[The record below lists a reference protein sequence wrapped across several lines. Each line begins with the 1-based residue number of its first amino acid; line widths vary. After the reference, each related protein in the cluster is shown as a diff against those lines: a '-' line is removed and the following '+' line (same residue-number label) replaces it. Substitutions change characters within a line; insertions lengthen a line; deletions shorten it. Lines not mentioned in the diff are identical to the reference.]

1 MNINRGDFI
10 ICNQSVKPGL
20 VISNHPEQESVLV
33 SIIEFNGD
41 YTFQYYDQID
51 LINPSSEEKLSLLGS
66 FGKWFYNEH
75 SDIFIE
81 IILENLYNYF
91 VFNKK

>member
-10 ICNQSVKPGL
+10 ICNKSVKPGL
-20 VISNHPEQESVLV
+20 VISNHPEYESVLV
-33 SIIEFNGD
+33 SIVEFNGD

-51 LINPSSEEKLSLLGS
+51 LINPSPEEKLSLLGN
-66 FGKWFYNEH
+66 FGNWFYNEH

-91 VFNKK
+91 YHN

>member
-10 ICNQSVKPGL
+10 ICNQSAKPGL
-20 VISNHPEQESVLV
+20 VISNHLEYESVLV
-33 SIIEFNGD
+33 SIVEFNGD
-41 YTFQYYDQID
+41 YIFQYYDQID
-51 LINPSSEEKLSLLGS
+51 LINPSPEEKLSLLGN
-66 FGKWFYNEH
+66 FGNWFYNEH

-91 VFNKK
+91 SHN